1 MSLKSMLSSLLA
13 LGLAGAACT
22 ASAEY
27 KVWYNDNVYGTFNY
41 GDIAAGN
48 TKLIPPSYACALR
61 FVDPDPGNYRW
72 VGTPPYVSGTFNKS
86 VHVWFPKPG
95 CPYNQIRVEYQD
107 GSHVFA
113 QPGNVDLGWLGIS
126 TSKAVHWV
134 TSQGK
139 IPSCGCIPNFP
150 IKTNA
155 AQWAALP
162 LAFDDIKAMLR
173 NPNQQTAAAIAI
185 RTLRTEVDRLG
196 AELDARIAERR
207 RTRLPDRET
216 SVRSLE
222 DAASRHMAEA
232 SVHLDNALALLS
244 AGNPGGTHTE
254 VDIGRENTV
263 EANQE
268 ADLIFD
274 LVMPQRGE

>member
-1 MSLKSMLSSLLA
+1 MSLKSALSSLLA
-13 LGLAGAACT
+13 LGLAGVACT

-27 KVWYNDNVYGTFNY
+27 KVWYNDNVNGFYNY

-61 FVDPDPGNYRW
+61 FTMPSYYRW
-72 VGTPPYVSGTFNKS
+72 VGTPPYVAGDFYKD
-86 VHVWFPKPG
+86 VHVWIPKPG
-95 CPYNQIRVEYQD
+95 CPYNTIRVEYRDQ
-107 GSHVFA
+107 SQLFSPPA
-113 QPGNVDLGWLGIS
+113 NVDLGWLGIS
-126 TSKAVHWV
+126 TNYAVHWV
-134 TSQGK
+134 NAQGK
-139 IPSCGCIPNFP
+139 IPACNCIPNFP
-150 IKTNA
+150 IKSNA

-162 LAFDDIKAMLR
+162 LAFDDIKAQLR
-173 NPNQQTAAAIAI
+173 DPNQQTAAAVAI

-222 DAASRHMAEA
+222 DAASRHMATA